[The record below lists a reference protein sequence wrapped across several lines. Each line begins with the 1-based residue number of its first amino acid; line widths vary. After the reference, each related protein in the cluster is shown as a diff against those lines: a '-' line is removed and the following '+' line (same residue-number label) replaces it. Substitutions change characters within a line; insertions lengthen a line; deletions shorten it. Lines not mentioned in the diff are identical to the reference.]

1 MLNDFFTAGNG
12 VLMKQKLESKDLG
25 KYGLMFYNSLFM
37 LGPATV
43 FAWQTGDIE
52 EVLGECHNGEQME
65 KRKKYLLIP
74 LQSMMVGVTA
84 GSQSSSPCLV
94 CSGSF

>member
-1 MLNDFFTAGNG
+1 
-12 VLMKQKLESKDLG
+12 MKQKLESKDLG

-52 EVLGECHNGEQME
+52 EVMGECHNNLMITRPRMFQRAE
-65 KRKKYLLIP
+65 KNPHRVPEK
-74 LQSMMVGVTA
+74 QDQG
-84 GSQSSSPCLV
+84 
-94 CSGSF
+94 

>member
-37 LGPATV
+37 LGPAIV

-52 EVLGECHNGEQME
+52 EVLGECRMFKMRN
-65 KRKKYLLIP
+65 KKIYSLIP
-74 LQSMMVGVTA
+74 LYRI
-84 GSQSSSPCLV
+84 
-94 CSGSF
+94 

>member
-37 LGPATV
+37 IVPATV
-43 FAWQTGDIE
+43 FAWQTGDID
-52 EVLGECHNGEQME
+52 EVLGE
-65 KRKKYLLIP
+65 
-74 LQSMMVGVTA
+74 
-84 GSQSSSPCLV
+84 
-94 CSGSF
+94 

>member
-1 MLNDFFTAGNG
+1 MNFSYVYVLLNDFFTAGNG

-52 EVLGECHNGEQME
+52 EVLGECLNDNKTYSRLRQ
-65 KRKKYLLIP
+65 
-74 LQSMMVGVTA
+74 TD
-84 GSQSSSPCLV
+84 
-94 CSGSF
+94 

>member
-1 MLNDFFTAGNG
+1 MTKSSHHFSYVYVLLNDFFTAGNG

-52 EVLGECHNGEQME
+52 EVLGECRLFKMRNKQ
-65 KRKKYLLIP
+65 I
-74 LQSMMVGVTA
+74 
-84 GSQSSSPCLV
+84 
-94 CSGSF
+94 F

>member
-1 MLNDFFTAGNG
+1 MTKSSHHFSYVYVLLNDFFTAGNG

-43 FAWQTGDIE
+43 FAWQTGDID
-52 EVLGECHNGEQME
+52 EVLGECRLSN
-65 KRKKYLLIP
+65 
-74 LQSMMVGVTA
+74 V
-84 GSQSSSPCLV
+84 
-94 CSGSF
+94 

>member
-52 EVLGECHNGEQME
+52 EVLGECHNDN
-65 KRKKYLLIP
+65 KTNYFRLR
-74 LQSMMVGVTA
+74 QSDAIVSHRLTYI
-84 GSQSSSPCLV
+84 STP
-94 CSGSF
+94 